1 MNEFNH
7 QPNKLWVAQGKE
19 FYNKLMQKLLDNN
32 DNLMYSTHNEDKSVI
47 TERFMKTLKIKIYKK
62 IATNDSKSYLSY
74 LDKLAD
80 Q

>member
-1 MNEFNH
+1 
-7 QPNKLWVAQGKE
+7 
-19 FYNKLMQKLLDNN
+19 MQKLLDNN
-32 DNLMYSTHNEDKSVI
+32 DNLMCSTHNEDKSVI
-47 TERFMKTLKIKIYKK
+47 TERFMKILKIKIYKK